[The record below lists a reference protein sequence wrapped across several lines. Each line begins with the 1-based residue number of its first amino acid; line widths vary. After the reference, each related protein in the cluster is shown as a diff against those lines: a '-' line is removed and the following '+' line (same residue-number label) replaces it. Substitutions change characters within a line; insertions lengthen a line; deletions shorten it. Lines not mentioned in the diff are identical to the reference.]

1 MKKSLII
8 VLSLLLA
15 GLICLFGIL
24 YFKDKNPTDNDKPS
38 TSQLGDEKSEKPE
51 NETKITISVIL
62 EDKSSKVF
70 KISTKEKTL
79 ADTLLQEKLI
89 SKEEYDKGFY
99 TVINGISAD
108 YTADGYWWCIKV
120 NGEDSMVGANEII
133 LKDGDNI
140 EIIRTPA

>member
-24 YFKDKNPTDNDKPS
+24 YFKDKNQTESDKPS
-38 TSQLGDEKSEKPE
+38 TSQSGDEKSEKPE
-51 NETKITISVIL
+51 NETKITISVIS

>member
-24 YFKDKNPTDNDKPS
+24 YFKDKNPTESDKPA
-38 TSQLGDEKSEKPE
+38 TSQSGDEKAEKPD
-51 NETKITISVIL
+51 NKTKITISIIL